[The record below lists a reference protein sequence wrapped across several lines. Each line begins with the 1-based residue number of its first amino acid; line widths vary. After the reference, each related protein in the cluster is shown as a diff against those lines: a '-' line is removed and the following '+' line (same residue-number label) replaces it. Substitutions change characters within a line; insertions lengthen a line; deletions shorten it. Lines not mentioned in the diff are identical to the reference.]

1 MEGHNGKSTARKKGT
16 DLFFCCPW
24 RRFWK
29 IASLPIRFSLWGQV
43 LFFAFIHTN
52 AIYTNVL
59 RHGRPRSFYK
69 CSMGNVPDKTLITPD
84 KKVACPFFLC

>member
-1 MEGHNGKSTARKKGT
+1 MARVQQEKKGQT
-16 DLFFCCPW
+16 SFSVVLGEGFG
-24 RRFWK
+24 K
-29 IASLPIRFSLWGQV
+29 IASLPIRFLLWGQV